1 MPRAAGHAG
10 ASECES
16 CQDGGVTT
24 TNNGRLRA
32 ATAPDCAELL
42 RIWALLF
49 DEGGAAPEE
58 PWRSHAAEWF
68 IRVVDDPSSAHLPV
82 IEVDDAI
89 VATAIGTLE
98 LGVPNPQCTKGR
110 TVRLMN
116 AITLAEHRGHGYGTT
131 LVLDVVDWARTVDA
145 DRVDLS
151 ATPEGQ
157 RLYGKLGFT
166 MTSAPRMKLVL

>member
-1 MPRAAGHAG
+1 MW
-10 ASECES
+10 S
-16 CQDGGVTT
+16 CQRGGVTT
-24 TNNGRLRA
+24 MNYGRLRA
-32 ATAPDCAELL
+32 ATSSDCAELL

-49 DEGGAAPEE
+49 DEGDAEPEE
-58 PWRSHAAEWF
+58 PWRIHAAEWF
-68 IRVVDDPSSAHLPV
+68 NRVVNDPTNAHVPV
-82 IEVDDAI
+82 IDVDGVI

-116 AITLAEHRGHGYGTT
+116 VITLADHRAHGCGTT
-131 LVLDVVDWARTVDA
+131 LVLDVLDWARSVDA

-157 RLYGKLGFT
+157 RLYEKLGFT